1 MYAFEKLMFYSWHSR
16 KSTERILQ
24 NKSFISVSGW
34 SGLFLNLRIYCK
46 ITLSKLQYMQYS
58 LFLGTYTGVRRMHR
72 NLVFLGNFNE
82 S

>member
-34 SGLFLNLRIYCK
+34 SGLFFNLRIYCK

-58 LFLGTYTGVRRMHR
+58 LFLGTYTVREGCTGIWY
-72 NLVFLGNFNE
+72 F
-82 S
+82 